1 MTITTQT
8 LRNNYTANGSNTSFA
23 FAFPIFYE
31 SNSETK
37 FSLEVIT
44 TDANG
49 VETTKT
55 ETTDY
60 TVSYSTEDLK
70 NGVISKGNIVFG
82 TAPTNGHKVSI
93 LRKLNLTQNGDFTD
107 KGTDALNGATLE
119 SALDKLTL
127 LNLQQQENLNRVVK
141 LPKSSELTNIEFP
154 ISASQANQVIAINN
168 AGNNLTTKDLA
179 DVGLAPVSTFAK
191 TLLDDTSASEARTT
205 LGVVIGTNV
214 QAQNTNLSALAG
226 LTGASNKLPYFTGAG
241 AMAVRDLF
249 ATTTTQGIS
258 YLNNPIT
265 IANNALDANND
276 IDFSAG
282 NFQFSDGSGQ
292 AVATA
297 IMTKRL
303 DATWSAGTNQGGLLN
318 GTAVPKAND
327 STYHCYAIY
336 NPTNNIT
343 DFAFLLG
350 VSGTAPDPTSVLPS
364 GYTKFAF
371 RGSVIT
377 DGSGNIIPFNQFGR
391 SFAIAPRIQFTNTS
405 QSFNTE
411 TLRTLQ
417 VPKGI
422 NVKASGNIT
431 LRATGTGGAN
441 AMIYDADTSITIT
454 THLTNLWAAANTTEG
469 SCSYQCWTNKSGQ
482 LKTNAVINA
491 GSPTCTLSIA
501 LTGWEFDNKTLNF

>member
-8 LRNNYTANGSNTSFA
+8 LRNDYTANGSNTSFA
-23 FAFPIFYE
+23 FTFPIFYE
-31 SNSETK
+31 SNSTPK
-37 FSLEVIT
+37 FSLEIIT

-60 TVSYSTEDLK
+60 TVSYSTQDLT
-70 NGVISKGNIVFG
+70 NGIISQGIIVFG

-141 LPKSSELTNIEFP
+141 LPKSSQLTNIEFP

-168 AGNNLTTKDLA
+168 AGDNLTTKDLA

-191 TLLDDTSASEARTT
+191 TLLDDTTASQARTT
-205 LGVVIGTNV
+205 LD
-214 QAQNTNLSALAG
+214 AQQLNANLSALAG

-241 AMAVRDLF
+241 AMAVRDLL
-249 ATTTTQGIS
+249 ATTTNQGIS

-265 IANNALDANND
+265 IANNATDANND

-297 IMTKRL
+297 TMTKRL

-336 NPTNNIT
+336 NPTNNVI

-350 VSGTAPDPTSVLPS
+350 IAGTAPDPTSVLPS

-391 SFAIAPRIQFTNTS
+391 SFAIAPRVQFTNTS

-411 TLRTLQ
+411 TLRNLQ

-422 NVKASGNIT
+422 NVRAFGNIT
-431 LRATGTGGAN
+431 LRVNGTGGAN
-441 AMIYDADTSITIT
+441 AMVYDADTSITIT
-454 THLTNLWAAANTTEG
+454 THLTNLWAGAGTTEG
-469 SCSYQCWTNKSGQ
+469 SMSYQAWTNKSGQ
-482 LKTNAVINA
+482 LKTNAVINS

-501 LTGWEFDNKTLNF
+501 LTGWEFDNKTLN